1 MMMALKVQEKE
12 LIKEQPEK
20 THYQYKLNCKCLKQ
34 LFPLQCT
41 SIAPFSSPSATQYRN
56 KIQMPM

>member
-1 MMMALKVQEKE
+1 MMALKVQEKE

-34 LFPLQCT
+34 RSIETKYKCPCKYLF
-41 SIAPFSSPSATQYRN
+41 
-56 KIQMPM
+56 